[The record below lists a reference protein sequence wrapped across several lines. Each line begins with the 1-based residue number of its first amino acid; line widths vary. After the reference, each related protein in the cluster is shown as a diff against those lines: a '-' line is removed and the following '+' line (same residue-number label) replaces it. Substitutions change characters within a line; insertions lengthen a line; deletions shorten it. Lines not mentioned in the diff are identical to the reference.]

1 MSVRLGS
8 FIAAL
13 KLLPFIRDV
22 RFQGAS
28 ENGMPGEGV
37 LAIIDREKRPFEFR
51 VQAKPSYLDRTST
64 NAVIAEAQFAEHQG
78 RPPTLILARYIPAPT
93 GERLMGANVNFMD
106 LVGNMHLVLGTHYGR
121 TMLGR
126 QEPQKTA
133 EHRGV
138 TGAQLR
144 LLFLFATRPESAAW
158 PVRDLAVQTGVSKS
172 KAADERRRLVEAG
185 VIHKE
190 NGAYRYRASPD
201 TEVLLVSGYAQV
213 LRPRLLVGRFRAPE
227 RNPED
232 FLERLPSVLKE
243 SGCRFSL
250 TGGPAADLLHPFY
263 RGPDIPI
270 FLTDA
275 GPEVCRRLRILP
287 DRAGPIIVL
296 RAFVEL
302 VFWRNVSSLTV
313 APPWL
318 VYAELMNASDPRA
331 HEAAME
337 FRQEFLLS

>member
-1 MSVRLGS
+1 MKASNLMSVRLGS

-13 KLLPFIRDV
+13 KLLPFISDV

-158 PVRDLAVQTGVSKS
+158 PVRDLAVQTGVS
-172 KAADERRRLVEAG
+172 
-185 VIHKE
+185 
-190 NGAYRYRASPD
+190 
-201 TEVLLVSGYAQV
+201 
-213 LRPRLLVGRFRAPE
+213 
-227 RNPED
+227 
-232 FLERLPSVLKE
+232 
-243 SGCRFSL
+243 
-250 TGGPAADLLHPFY
+250 
-263 RGPDIPI
+263 
-270 FLTDA
+270 
-275 GPEVCRRLRILP
+275 
-287 DRAGPIIVL
+287 
-296 RAFVEL
+296 
-302 VFWRNVSSLTV
+302 
-313 APPWL
+313 
-318 VYAELMNASDPRA
+318 
-331 HEAAME
+331 
-337 FRQEFLLS
+337 